1 MTRRSAESTDVD
13 AVQVTDNGG
22 VDGRRAR
29 SRRTSSR
36 VLAASRDLFLEHG
49 YARTSMEAIAAGAGV
64 SAQTVYNQ
72 FGTKCDLLAAVLDQA
87 IVGDTAAV
95 ALMDRPWFVVD
106 DGEDAAGAIA
116 RFAATGTAILAR
128 VAPIY
133 DVMRSAS
140 ALPEVRRL
148 LARNRRRR
156 RADQRKLVRALV
168 ATGQLRPD
176 LDANHVADVVY
187 GLVNE
192 DVYLLLTVDCRWSRT
207 RFTTWLAGTLL
218 EQLVVPPRDQPSP
231 ATARTVRRAASSGR

>member
-1 MTRRSAESTDVD
+1 MTRRSVENTDAD
-13 AVQVTDNGG
+13 AVTGNGG

-29 SRRTSSR
+29 SLRTSSR
-36 VLAASRDLFLEHG
+36 VLVASRDLFLEHG

-87 IVGDTAAV
+87 IAGDAAEV
-95 ALMDRPWFVVD
+95 AVMDPPWFVVD
-106 DGEDAAGAIA
+106 DGEDAADAIA

-148 LARNRRRR
+148 LADNRRRR

-168 ATGQLRPD
+168 ATEQLRPD
-176 LDANHVADVVY
+176 LDADHVADVIY

-192 DVYLLLTVDCRWSRT
+192 DVYLLLTADCRWSRQ

-218 EQLVVPPRDQPSP
+218 DQLVKPTEDQRLPPT
-231 ATARTVRRAASSGR
+231 TARTARRAASSGF

>member
-1 MTRRSAESTDVD
+1 MTRRSAGNTDVD
-13 AVQVTDNGG
+13 AVEVTGNDG

-29 SRRTSSR
+29 SLRTSSR

-49 YARTSMEAIAAGAGV
+49 YARTSMEAIAAEAGV

-87 IVGDTAAV
+87 IVGDADGVAV
-95 ALMDRPWFVVD
+95 MDRPWFVVD
-106 DGEDAAGAIA
+106 DGEQAADAIA

-133 DVMRSAS
+133 DVIRSAS

-148 LARNRRRR
+148 LAGNRRRR
-156 RADQRKLVRALV
+156 RADQRKLVRGLV
-168 ATGQLRPD
+168 ATGQLRED
-176 LDANHVADVVY
+176 FDAEHVADVVY
-187 GLVNE
+187 GLANE
-192 DVYLLLTVDCRWSRT
+192 DVYLLLTGDCRWSRK

-218 EQLVVPPRDQPSP
+218 DQLVTPSRAQRLP
-231 ATARTVRRAASSGR
+231 ATAPTARRAASSGR